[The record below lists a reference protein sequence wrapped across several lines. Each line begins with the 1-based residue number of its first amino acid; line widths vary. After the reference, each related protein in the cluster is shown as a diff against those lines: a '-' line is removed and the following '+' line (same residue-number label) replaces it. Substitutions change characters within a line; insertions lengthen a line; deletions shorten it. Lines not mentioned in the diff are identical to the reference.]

1 MAANSGK
8 EIIALLETL
17 DHCDYSPLT
26 GRGRFAGLLNLQQVI
41 FTQYGTVYHPC
52 LHRGKVE
59 ASHTFFA
66 SRYFWPRAG
75 YFAIPARSTE

>member
-8 EIIALLETL
+8 EIIPLLERSITVIT
-17 DHCDYSPLT
+17 HPLT
-26 GRGRFAGLLNLQQVI
+26 ERGRFAGLLNLQQVI
-41 FTQYGTVYHPC
+41 FTQSGPYTIHVYI
-52 LHRGKVE
+52 E
-59 ASHTFFA
+59 ASSRRPHTFFA